1 MHETNRAR
9 NTTKTQQKTRFDYG
23 FKDASLCPRKPQFQ
37 RPQNTVPARIH
48 NPPAHKKFTTF
59 SKLAASTLVARAN
72 PRRTG
77 SHSHTPPTRPRT
89 ASARSCDRPSER
101 LDREGSQ
108 HTAAPENAAAA
119 PQNCEGQRHDC
130 HEGRIQWGSR
140 TQCESGRRRDGVN
153 LRRRLREPDAQRR
166 RCHAVLAAVRDR
178 VRHRGREIDGA
189 YGSGK
194 LHDRAGQEPRR
205 AELGRGD
212 MCSVNLHGSS
222 DAGGGRLHP
231 RPEQKDNPVL
241 LGLLRLHTDCQL
253 SFHL

>member
-1 MHETNRAR
+1 MLCALTLHLLPVHEPINAHR
-9 NTTKTQQKTRFDYG
+9 TKDRDKLSKKPVLITDLRTL
-23 FKDASLCPRKPQFQ
+23 LCPRKPQFQ
-37 RPQNTVPARIH
+37 RQKTPYQHESVGA
-48 NPPAHKKFTTF
+48 PAHKNSQPF
-59 SKLAASTLVARAN
+59 SKLAALTLVARAN

-130 HEGRIQWGSR
+130 HEGRIQWGSH

-166 RCHAVLAAVRDR
+166 R
-178 VRHRGREIDGA
+178 
-189 YGSGK
+189 
-194 LHDRAGQEPRR
+194 
-205 AELGRGD
+205 
-212 MCSVNLHGSS
+212 
-222 DAGGGRLHP
+222 
-231 RPEQKDNPVL
+231 
-241 LGLLRLHTDCQL
+241 
-253 SFHL
+253 

>member
-1 MHETNRAR
+1 MRGLCTCFPCTKPTGQET
-9 NTTKTQQKTRFDYG
+9 
-23 FKDASLCPRKPQFQ
+23 PRKLSKKPVLITDL
-37 RPQNTVPARIH
+37 RTLLSARANH
-48 NPPAHKKFTTF
+48 SSKGHKTPYQHESTIRRLTRNSQPF
-59 SKLAASTLVARAN
+59 SKLAALTLVARAN

-130 HEGRIQWGSR
+130 HEGRIQWGSH

-166 RCHAVLAAVRDR
+166 R
-178 VRHRGREIDGA
+178 
-189 YGSGK
+189 
-194 LHDRAGQEPRR
+194 
-205 AELGRGD
+205 
-212 MCSVNLHGSS
+212 
-222 DAGGGRLHP
+222 
-231 RPEQKDNPVL
+231 
-241 LGLLRLHTDCQL
+241 
-253 SFHL
+253 

>member
-1 MHETNRAR
+1 MDFLNYDIIGSWLSAMCADSAPVACARTNKCAQDKRPR
-9 NTTKTQQKTRFDYG
+9 QLSKKPVLITDLRTL
-23 FKDASLCPRKPQFQ
+23 LCPRKPQFQ

-130 HEGRIQWGSR
+130 HEGRIQWGSH

-166 RCHAVLAAVRDR
+166 
-178 VRHRGREIDGA
+178 
-189 YGSGK
+189 
-194 LHDRAGQEPRR
+194 
-205 AELGRGD
+205 
-212 MCSVNLHGSS
+212 
-222 DAGGGRLHP
+222 
-231 RPEQKDNPVL
+231 
-241 LGLLRLHTDCQL
+241 
-253 SFHL
+253 